1 MRSRR
6 ERDLR
11 TSRRALTRYVAAWLL
26 AGVVAALLVV
36 LGVRQLDDNSAAR
49 RAVDPLDEVTA
60 SGCVLENPR
69 GRPAGLSRPP
79 AGGPPARASADGLY
93 SAPQPRTRL
102 VGALRR
108 GVVVVQYERRLPA
121 DQVAALRRAF
131 SSPAPRRIV
140 APDSTGMAFKVAA
153 TAWGRLI
160 GCSKFDARVVQA
172 LRRFAERYG
181 GRGPD
186 SAP

>member
-102 VGALRR
+102 V
-108 GVVVVQYERRLPA
+108 VVQYERRLPA